1 MLPLTSTVREVGYR
15 VQELTE
21 TYRDPDM
28 VASQVLIAL
37 SESERDELVKYCIA
51 RFVADALDD
60 RRGDTWKG

>member
-1 MLPLTSTVREVGYR
+1 MPLTSAVRDVSYR

-21 TYRDPDM
+21 RYGDANV

-37 SESERDELVKYCIA
+37 SESEREALVKYCVE

-60 RRGDTWKG
+60 RRGDTWR